1 MTFEY
6 RIWRSSL
13 LKRIHHILLN
23 MCILIEMQDIFDYD
37 MSFFGQKISQ
47 INSRTFPQS
56 AWMCRNRLHILI
68 KSFNSVQIMQD
79 DMITTIDLDY
89 FKTVDENENVVRTN
103 PRVPFE
109 MQADTL
115 TISVCWYP
123 LVWISF

>member
-1 MTFEY
+1 
-6 RIWRSSL
+6 
-13 LKRIHHILLN
+13 
-23 MCILIEMQDIFDYD
+23 
-37 MSFFGQKISQ
+37 
-47 INSRTFPQS
+47 
-56 AWMCRNRLHILI
+56 MCRNRLHILI

-123 LVWISF
+123 LV